1 MDGCVVVHFSRA
13 LDDETVCFYRLGHV
27 SRIEEQKA
35 KRKLFD
41 FNRMIVVPYILKKT
55 DFGQHVFHVDPRAI
69 SSIVVV

>member
-1 MDGCVVVHFSRA
+1 MGASLYTFRA
-13 LDDETVCFYRLGHV
+13 HSMMKRFVFIDSDMCLVLK
-27 SRIEEQKA
+27 SKKQ